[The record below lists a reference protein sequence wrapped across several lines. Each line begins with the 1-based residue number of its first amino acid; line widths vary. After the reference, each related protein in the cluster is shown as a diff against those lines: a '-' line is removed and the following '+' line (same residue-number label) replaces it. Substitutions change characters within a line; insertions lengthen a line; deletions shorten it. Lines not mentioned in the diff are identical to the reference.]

1 MALTDSQKRALGALV
16 LFRLITVT
24 VLLGATTYLNMKS
37 GQSWSTNQLVLSFF
51 IGFIYLLSILYLLAI
66 KVNASY
72 YFQAAT
78 QVFVDLL
85 FWSCLIYLTEGLRSP
100 FTFLYMLSIIQGAY
114 LLGKRGAFASFGGAL
129 FFFLT
134 VIWLEMHGVFH
145 ETLHL
150 APSFHDLWATDTLYT
165 LFMNLSMLL
174 LVAILAG
181 YLASQIEAR
190 EEALTRERLSLEMQR
205 LLNRSIMT
213 SLTTGF
219 AILDLK
225 GHITFLNVSAERLL
239 DVEFNRAR
247 NQNLGEFWPE
257 LGEFVIR
264 ELSGAMPERH
274 GELKLTRPDLGT
286 RYISVAA
293 SDLLGPDNM
302 RMGTILILD
311 DVTSRRQLEERAL
324 RSEKLAAVGELAAGI
339 AHEIRNPLAS
349 ISGAIQMLHRDLPPD
364 EDSQKLMEISLRE
377 IERLNRLITDF
388 LAYARPRP
396 VNRVLINLRE
406 ILEDITALLVG
417 APENASLRVRVE
429 VAPDL
434 PELFADAAMLRQLMW
449 NVIKNATEAARVRQ
463 PGVVWIKVTKAR
475 EEGRILIEVR
485 DNGVGMTPEVR
496 ARIFDPFFTTKHGGT
511 GLGMSIVHQAVT
523 SHGGLLEV
531 ETEQS
536 VGTTLRILLPCG
548 ATGMDAA

>member
-1 MALTDSQKRALGALV
+1 MPTLALSDAQKRSLGALV

-24 VLLGATTYLNMKS
+24 VLLGATTYLNLHS
-37 GQSWSTNQLVLSFF
+37 AQSWSTNQLVLSFF

-72 YFQAAT
+72 YFQATT

-85 FWSCLIYLTEGLRSP
+85 FWSCLIYLTDGLRSP

-129 FFFLT
+129 FFFLF
-134 VIWLEMHGVFH
+134 VIWMEMHGVFH
-145 ETLHL
+145 ESLHL
-150 APSFHDLWATDTLYT
+150 TPSFQDLWAVDNLYT

-181 YLASQIEAR
+181 YLASQIQAR

-257 LGEFVIR
+257 LGEFVVR
-264 ELSGAMPERH
+264 ELSGALPERH
-274 GELKLTRPDLGT
+274 GELKLTRPDLGS

-293 SDLLGPDNM
+293 SDLLGPDNT

-311 DVTSRRQLEERAL
+311 DVTSRRMLEERAL

-349 ISGAIQMLHRDLPPD
+349 ISGLHSDAQSRLGDRRGQPEINGNLPARDRPAQSPD
-364 EDSQKLMEISLRE
+364 H
-377 IERLNRLITDF
+377 RLSGLC
-388 LAYARPRP
+388 APQAAQARPHQPARDP
-396 VNRVLINLRE
+396 GRHY
-406 ILEDITALLVG
+406 G
-417 APENASLRVRVE
+417 AAGRCPRK
-429 VAPDL
+429 
-434 PELFADAAMLRQLMW
+434 RQL
-449 NVIKNATEAARVRQ
+449 AACGWRWR
-463 PGVVWIKVTKAR
+463 
-475 EEGRILIEVR
+475 RICPSCSPMPR
-485 DNGVGMTPEVR
+485 SC
-496 ARIFDPFFTTKHGGT
+496 A
-511 GLGMSIVHQAVT
+511 S
-523 SHGGLLEV
+523 
-531 ETEQS
+531 
-536 VGTTLRILLPCG
+536 
-548 ATGMDAA
+548 